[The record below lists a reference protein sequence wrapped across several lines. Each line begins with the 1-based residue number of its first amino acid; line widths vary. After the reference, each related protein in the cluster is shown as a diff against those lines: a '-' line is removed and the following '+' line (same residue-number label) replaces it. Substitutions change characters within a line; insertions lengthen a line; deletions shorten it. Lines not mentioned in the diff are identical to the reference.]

1 MPKPKAQPIVQEVE
15 EVQKPKLSQS
25 VSNQL
30 LQPQP
35 RNPLN
40 DKTNH
45 YQLLHQQYIQQK
57 KEKYDAL
64 CKSMFSTKSEKRW
77 LKTI

>member
-57 KEKYDAL
+57 KEK
-64 CKSMFSTKSEKRW
+64 
-77 LKTI
+77 